1 MAYFLDP
8 SLSAHSKNTQLMN
21 HSTNSNVI
29 IGSKLALAMSVA
41 IGSPVRRPLGT
52 VSNRKSVEFREMD
65 RRCEELKIRS
75 LKLLD
80 GLKAED
86 ARIALNA
93 TSMRR
98 SASREATKRIGKVVR
113 KMMEQQASLHS
124 TMEKLLDAMM
134 QQIGGDKTPKLPLSA
149 LPFSQ
154 YNNSLEKSDTPS
166 SFHF

>member
-1 MAYFLDP
+1 
-8 SLSAHSKNTQLMN
+8 
-21 HSTNSNVI
+21 
-29 IGSKLALAMSVA
+29 
-41 IGSPVRRPLGT
+41 
-52 VSNRKSVEFREMD
+52 MD

-80 GLKAED
+80 GLKAEN
-86 ARIALNA
+86 ARIALDA